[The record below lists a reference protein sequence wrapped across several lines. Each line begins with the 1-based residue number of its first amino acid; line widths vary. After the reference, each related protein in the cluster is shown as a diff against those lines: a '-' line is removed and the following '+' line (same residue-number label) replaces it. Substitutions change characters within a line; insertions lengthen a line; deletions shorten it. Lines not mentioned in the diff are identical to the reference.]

1 MKFGQNVRAVPNVER
16 NQYLQ
21 PRGCKGVSAVKCEPG
36 TSSQYRTSVTQ
47 APDVINFQIYPY
59 LYLGLY
65 LRKKRQV
72 PVVCD
77 RLLSKERGGGSCN
90 FNIQQSVD
98 FQICIECKLNHI
110 QRYRDKSV
118 CVYTFLY

>member
-21 PRGCKGVSAVKCEPG
+21 PRGCKRVSAVKCELG

-47 APDVINFQIYPY
+47 APDVIYFQLYPY

-65 LRKKRQV
+65 LREKSKV

-77 RLLSKERGGGSCN
+77 RLLSKERGGGGHVILVFSN
-90 FNIQQSVD
+90 LSIF
-98 FQICIECKLNHI
+98 K
-110 QRYRDKSV
+110 YA
-118 CVYTFLY
+118 